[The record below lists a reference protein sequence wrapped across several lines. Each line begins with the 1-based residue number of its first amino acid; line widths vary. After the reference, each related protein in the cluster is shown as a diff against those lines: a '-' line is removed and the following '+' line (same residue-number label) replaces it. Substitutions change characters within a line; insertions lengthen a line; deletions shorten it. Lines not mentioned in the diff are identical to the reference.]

1 MENLSLVVIV
11 MVVVLF
17 AALFSGLWIGLAIGF
32 TGLVIHVLFVGG
44 SLDFLGILQF
54 NIFNSFL
61 WTSMPLFMF
70 MGNILFRCGL
80 GDRLY
85 NAVNPMVGSFP
96 GGLLHTNILSC
107 AIFAATSGS
116 SLATAATIGAIAIP
130 ELDKRKYNR
139 MMTLGSLAAGGTL
152 GIMIPPSIPFI
163 VYGAWVGESVGKL
176 FIAGIIPGLLL
187 TSLFMGFIVFA
198 SLLNPALNP
207 PRESFNLRSAL
218 RGIKDLL
225 PVGILIFLVLGS
237 IYLGITT
244 PTEAAAVGCIGAI
257 AIAAGYRKLEWKGF
271 KEALLETVSATGMI
285 LLCVVG
291 TQIMA
296 MVLAVLRVPASIAEY
311 VASAGISRGFVFI
324 LIVLLYL
331 VLGCFID
338 ALSMT
343 LLTLPI
349 TYPLMMRL
357 GFDSVW
363 YGVIVVLM
371 SELALITPPVGMNLF
386 IIQGICKEKL
396 SVVVYGA
403 LPYVGI
409 MLGTAALLYAFP
421 EIAIWLPKQMY
432 K

>member
-1 MENLSLVVIV
+1 MESLSLVIIV
-11 MVVVLF
+11 LVVVLF
-17 AALFSGLWIGLAIGF
+17 AALFSGLWIGLAVGL
-32 TGLVIHVLFVGG
+32 TGLVIHALFIGG
-44 SLDFLGILQF
+44 SLDYLGILQF

-85 NAVNPMVGSFP
+85 NAVNPIVASFP

-116 SLATAATIGAIAIP
+116 SLATSATIGAIAIP
-130 ELDKRKYNR
+130 ELEKRKYNR
-139 MMTLGSLAAGGTL
+139 TMTFGSLAAGGTL
-152 GIMIPPSIPFI
+152 GILIPPSIPLI
-163 VYGAWVGESVGKL
+163 VYGAWVGESIGKL
-176 FIAGIIPGLLL
+176 FMAGVIPGLLL
-187 TSLFMGFIVFA
+187 TGLFMTFIAFA
-198 SLLNPALNP
+198 SLLNPSLNP
-207 PRESFNLRSAL
+207 GREIFNLKAAVHGVKNL
-218 RGIKDLL
+218 APIGL
-225 PVGILIFLVLGS
+225 LIFLVLGS

-244 PTEAAAVGCIGAI
+244 PTEAAAVGCIGAM
-257 AIAAGYRKLEWKGF
+257 AIAALYRKLDWIGF

-296 MVLAVLRVPASIAEY
+296 MVLADLRVPASIAEY
-311 VASAGISRGFVFI
+311 VANAGVHKSFVFI
-324 LIVLLYL
+324 LVVLLYL

-349 TYPLMMRL
+349 TYPLMMQL

-363 YGVIVVLM
+363 FGIIVTMM
-371 SELALITPPVGMNLF
+371 SELALITPPIGMNLF
-386 IIQGICKEKL
+386 IIHGVAKDKL
-396 SVVVYGA
+396 SRVLFGA

-409 MLGTAALLYAFP
+409 MLGTAALLYIFP
-421 EIAIWLPKQMY
+421 EIAIWLPRQMY
-432 K
+432 R